1 MTKYLTTSVCI
12 FAVLMVA
19 SNYSAYFKIAQS
31 IIYADEMQNTKQ
43 SLIESVAASEINESS
58 TNKAQ
63 TNTQTFR
70 NLTKSEEQSSVKK
83 VKPIHDI
90 SEYAAV
96 STQNID
102 LGIEITPYENRIII
116 PKIGKNIPLLDIKQ
130 TKVEG
135 VDELN
140 EIFMKDLEN
149 GVIRYPGSAKP
160 GEK

>member
-1 MTKYLTTSVCI
+1 
-12 FAVLMVA
+12 MVA

-31 IIYADEMQNTKQ
+31 IIYAEEMQHTKQ
-43 SLIESVAASEINESS
+43 SLIESVAASEINESTS
-58 TNKAQ
+58 NNKN
-63 TNTQTFR
+63 TNTETFR
-70 NLTKSEEQSSVKK
+70 QLNKTDETNGTKKINS
-83 VKPIHDI
+83 IHDMNGL
-90 SEYAAV
+90 AV
-96 STQNID
+96 DSKQNID

-160 GEK
+160 GEI